1 MPSRVTPATAN
12 IMLITLSP
20 AKTLNYEPQ
29 ALTREFTTPRLLQHS
44 QRIINDMQRLNA
56 DEIAGLMGVSDKIAD
71 LTYDRFQSWVTPFT
85 KTNAK
90 QAVLAFQG
98 QAYTGMDA
106 AQWSPDD
113 FVASQDM
120 LRILSGLYGILRPL
134 DLMQAYRLEMG
145 TRVMIEKEKNLYS
158 FWGATL
164 TDLLN
169 SDLADTNSD
178 TLINLASNE
187 YFKAIKKKDLNAQI
201 ITPAFKEE
209 RDGGFKMISFFAKVA
224 RGQMTSYII
233 RNRLTDPEQI
243 KYFDKDGYKFNPAES
258 NETDWVFTR
267 KSA

>member
-1 MPSRVTPATAN
+1 
-12 IMLITLSP
+12 MLITLSP

-29 ALTREFTTPRLLQHS
+29 SLTCEFTTPRLLEHS
-44 QRIINDMQRLNA
+44 QRIINDMQRFNA
-56 DEIAGLMGVSDKIAD
+56 DEIAGLMSVSDKIAD
-71 LTYDRFQSWVTPFT
+71 LTYDRFQSWETPFT
-85 KTNAK
+85 KANAK

-98 QAYTGMDA
+98 QAYAGMDA
-106 AQWSPDD
+106 AEWSPDD
-113 FVASQDM
+113 FIASQDV

-145 TRVMIEKEKNLYS
+145 TRVSIEKEKNLYL
-158 FWGATL
+158 FWGSTL

-178 TLINLASNE
+178 TLINLASHE
-187 YFKAIKKKDLNAQI
+187 YFKAINKKELNAQI

-209 RDGGFKMISFFAKVA
+209 REGAFKMISFFAKVA

-243 KYFDKDGYKFNPAES
+243 KQFDKDGYKFNPSES
-258 NETDWVFTR
+258 NDTDWVFTR

>member
-1 MPSRVTPATAN
+1 
-12 IMLITLSP
+12 
-20 AKTLNYEPQ
+20 
-29 ALTREFTTPRLLQHS
+29 
-44 QRIINDMQRLNA
+44 MQRFNA

-85 KTNAK
+85 KANAK

-98 QAYTGMDA
+98 QAYAGMDA
-106 AQWSPDD
+106 GEWSPSD
-113 FVASQDM
+113 FIASQDI

-145 TRVMIEKEKNLYS
+145 TRVSIEKEKNLYL
-158 FWGATL
+158 FWGSTL

-178 TLINLASNE
+178 TLINLASHE
-187 YFKAIKKKDLNAQI
+187 YFKAINKKELKAQI

-209 RDGGFKMISFFAKVA
+209 RDGAFKMITFFAKVA

-233 RNRLTDPEQI
+233 KNRLTCPEQI
-243 KYFDKDGYKFNPAES
+243 KQFDTDGYRFNKKLS
-258 NETDWVFTR
+258 TDDQWMFTR
-267 KSA
+267 KAA

>member
-1 MPSRVTPATAN
+1 
-12 IMLITLSP
+12 MLITLSP

-29 ALTREFTTPRLLQHS
+29 SLTCEFTTPRLMDHS
-44 QRIINDMQRLNA
+44 QRIINDMQRFNA
-56 DEIAGLMGVSDKIAD
+56 DEIAGLMGVSDKIAN
-71 LTYDRFQSWVTPFT
+71 LTYDRFQSWATPFT
-85 KTNAK
+85 KKNSK

-98 QAYTGMDA
+98 QAYDGMDA
-106 AQWSPDD
+106 AEWNPDD
-113 FVASQDM
+113 FLASQDM

-145 TRVMIEKEKNLYS
+145 TRVSIANEKNLYS
-158 FWGATL
+158 FWGSIL

-178 TLINLASNE
+178 TLINLASHE
-187 YFKAIKKKDLNAQI
+187 YFKAINKKELNAQI

-209 RDGGFKMISFFAKVA
+209 REGAFKMISFFAKVG

-243 KYFDKDGYKFNPAES
+243 KQFDKDGYKFNPSES
-258 NETDWVFTR
+258 NDTDWVFTR

>member
-1 MPSRVTPATAN
+1 
-12 IMLITLSP
+12 
-20 AKTLNYEPQ
+20 
-29 ALTREFTTPRLLQHS
+29 
-44 QRIINDMQRLNA
+44 
-56 DEIAGLMGVSDKIAD
+56 
-71 LTYDRFQSWVTPFT
+71 
-85 KTNAK
+85 
-90 QAVLAFQG
+90 
-98 QAYTGMDA
+98 
-106 AQWSPDD
+106 
-113 FVASQDM
+113 
-120 LRILSGLYGILRPL
+120 
-134 DLMQAYRLEMG
+134 MQAYRLEMG
-145 TRVMIEKEKNLYS
+145 TRVTIEKEKNLYS
-158 FWGATL
+158 FWGSTL

-243 KYFDKDGYKFNPAES
+243 KHFDKDGYKFNPAES